1 METSVLNLLHKFI
14 GIFDVLLLR
23 QIDASLESQLLQ
35 FLPNNFSFLGLLDGN
50 DDLFQNSKFS
60 LKNQSLKT
68 KIGLFKQKLT
78 GFLNFVSLL
87 TVNFEQCVFLFN
99 RKRELVFLHE
109 PPYNLMLQT
118 LSKQLLCEESL
129 LNLNDIFHSK
139 PLLDYVDLFLE
150 NEEHEQSNILNS
162 GSILIK
168 PLFGKSSNGQSSFY
182 VVIDAETFINLE
194 LGNRKK
200 ELDSKNYQKEGKKLK
215 NEKMKLVGLIS
226 YEILNGKNGKDKNQ
240 TYKISKQS
248 SLNVIDAKEDNEN
261 DVDEENDDVGELPV
275 DKKKLISQKAR
286 ALRHSVSGASESN
299 KALFRNKPSSL
310 YKRANSLLY
319 TRRQFYESI
328 KNSYAME
335 FLPQYFE
342 LNDKKE
348 DRQAT
353 SILQAGGLSPSH
365 LMKRIKSKN
374 DAALQ
379 DFVEQTNVENVEEIE
394 KTIEELTLVDWS
406 FDIISQHEVSDFALI
421 MRIFRPHL
429 SALNIDQREFLTF
442 AVRSKFYYNHNNNPF
457 HNFKHGVSVL
467 FSANHF
473 FVKIN
478 FLKDNFPER
487 LHFAFLLAAFGHD
500 LDHTG
505 RNNVFEI
512 NTRSKL
518 AMNYNDQSPLEQHHI
533 RTLFKIINLSENS
546 ILKGF
551 SFEEYFEVR
560 NLIIECIL
568 ATDMKVHFALVKK
581 FEGLVEEPK
590 GLSLK
595 ERKSLVLN
603 LVIHSAD
610 ISGSAKNIEVAR
622 VWSQMISVE
631 FTNQLAFEIRNGV
644 PVTPYFK
651 DLNIEINLWKSE
663 ISFLRFIVKPLFELL
678 GKYDFD
684 LREDKSE
691 DSPIKKQA
699 DKYYGKINEIINTN
713 VAIYEVKIE
722 KSIV

>member
-1 METSVLNLLHKFI
+1 MESSVLNLLHKFI

-23 QIDASLESQLLQ
+23 QIDASLESQLLH
-35 FLPNNFSFLGLLDGN
+35 FSPNNFSFLDLLDGN

-68 KIGLFKQKLT
+68 KIGSFQQKLT
-78 GFLNFVSLL
+78 DFLNFVSLL
-87 TVNFEQCVFLFN
+87 TVNFDQCVFLFN

-118 LSKQLLCEESL
+118 LAKQLLCEESL

-150 NEEHEQSNILNS
+150 NQEHEQSDVLNS

-168 PLFGKSSNGQSSFY
+168 PLFRKSSNGQSSFY

-200 ELDSKNYQKEGKKLK
+200 ELDSKNYQKAVKELK
-215 NEKMKLVGLIS
+215 NEKRKLVGLIS
-226 YEILNGKNGKDKNQ
+226 YENLDGQNGKDKNQ
-240 TYKISKQS
+240 TYKIRKQS
-248 SLNVIDAKEDNEN
+248 SLNVIDGKEDNEN

-275 DKKKLISQKAR
+275 DKKTLISQKAR
-286 ALRHSVSGASESN
+286 AFRHSVSVASESN

-310 YKRANSLLY
+310 YKRANSLPY
-319 TRRQFYESI
+319 NPRQFYESI

-335 FLPQYFE
+335 FLPQNFE

-353 SILQAGGLSPSH
+353 PTSQIGGLSQSH
-365 LMKRIKSKN
+365 LMKMIKSKN

-379 DFVEQTNVENVEEIE
+379 EFVEQTNLQNVEEIE
-394 KTIEELTLVDWS
+394 NTIEELTLVDWS
-406 FDIISQHEVSDFALI
+406 FDVISQHDVSDFALI

-429 SALNIDQREFLTF
+429 SALNIDQTEFLTF

-478 FLKDNFPER
+478 FLKENFPER

-518 AMNYNDQSPLEQHHI
+518 AMKYNDQSPLEQHHI
-533 RTLFKIINLSENS
+533 RTLFKIINSSENS

-603 LVIHSAD
+603 MVLHSAD

-622 VWSQMISVE
+622 VWSRMISVE
-631 FTNQLAFEIRNGV
+631 FTNQLALEIRNGV

-699 DKYYGKINEIINTN
+699 AKYYGKINEIIDTN
-713 VAIYEVKIE
+713 VGIYEVKIE
-722 KSIV
+722 KSKV